1 MEEFEHL
8 DHYELLGVSRGS
20 SEEEIKR
27 GYRQQISRFHPD
39 RYVNRSAEEEEYA
52 SRRTKHINEAYRILS
67 DPSSRTAYDRGWPS
81 TLKSRRRPTS
91 TADGFDSSFPKQ
103 KDRGKGSDHQQE
115 YYSHDHTPHNQRDH
129 QAELYDQ
136 SVAHLA
142 EKRYVQAVATLQEL
156 QRINPFYRDS
166 ASLLARAE
174 AAHQKELEQKRGG
187 RGAQLLRRFGLYRL
201 VGGVVAIVGIVAVL
215 AIFIVPQFR
224 STNART
230 SVVDENTTP
239 TATPFATMA
248 ASSSS
253 MVVAGGGATGEPPV
267 IDTPTMLIPTTPITP
282 TEAPPTAVIIEP
294 TPVPSP
300 ATAPSPTVVPT
311 AVPTPIPPAS
321 PTPAPSPTA
330 VPEPEPNTANP
341 EQQGGFITQYTFNG
355 GEGWANNLKS
365 DWGVGPQQGQYVIY
379 AKAGIGN
386 IWSYR
391 TISYQNYSVGVDV
404 QVESGVAGL
413 APRFAD
419 DNNYLT
425 FFINP
430 QNGSY
435 RLESTVAGSP
445 TTIAEGYSEF
455 IYGGRNRIV
464 AQAEGSSY
472 RFYVNKGLVL
482 ERQVASIPVAKQ
494 FGLVVVGRAGFAR
507 SYFDNVQLR
516 TLY

>member
-1 MEEFEHL
+1 
-8 DHYELLGVSRGS
+8 
-20 SEEEIKR
+20 
-27 GYRQQISRFHPD
+27 
-39 RYVNRSAEEEEYA
+39 
-52 SRRTKHINEAYRILS
+52 
-67 DPSSRTAYDRGWPS
+67 
-81 TLKSRRRPTS
+81 
-91 TADGFDSSFPKQ
+91 
-103 KDRGKGSDHQQE
+103 
-115 YYSHDHTPHNQRDH
+115 
-129 QAELYDQ
+129 
-136 SVAHLA
+136 
-142 EKRYVQAVATLQEL
+142 
-156 QRINPFYRDS
+156 
-166 ASLLARAE
+166 
-174 AAHQKELEQKRGG
+174 
-187 RGAQLLRRFGLYRL
+187 
-201 VGGVVAIVGIVAVL
+201 
-215 AIFIVPQFR
+215 
-224 STNART
+224 
-230 SVVDENTTP
+230 
-239 TATPFATMA
+239 
-248 ASSSS
+248 
-253 MVVAGGGATGEPPV
+253 
-267 IDTPTMLIPTTPITP
+267 
-282 TEAPPTAVIIEP
+282 
-294 TPVPSP
+294 
-300 ATAPSPTVVPT
+300 
-311 AVPTPIPPAS
+311 
-321 PTPAPSPTA
+321 